1 MARDLIAIV
10 ADVPKDSF
18 DVELTVAVGSAQA
31 ALDEAL
37 AARSEA
43 EASRACRAGVHQGRG
58 AGATTGRDASCA
70 TSASCSA

>member
-1 MARDLIAIV
+1 MARDLVVITM
-10 ADVPKDSF
+10 PRDSF

-43 EASRACRAGVHQGRG
+43 EASQRAAQESTKAAAPALRQVGN
-58 AGATTGRDASCA
+58 TCA